1 MQAAQL
7 CTIRMQHVLTLYPV
21 AERLRRP
28 TKGNIWTRRPK
39 PKGNFIGF
47 SNRYKQQGDKRPN
60 FDGRIAIPGTEREF
74 RMALWAGQDKHGNVM
89 FSGRASD
96 ISTSDSALEQIGA
109 MAGVGSDAKTLEENG
124 IKLEPGQIVVFKNG
138 FKDEANPNRPDFYG
152 RWNPGTGDKLV
163 NVSGLGAQQQDQ
175 AGDAHRSD
183 AVRAGWQGPRRSGKQ
198 VPMSTILP
206 ATRPIS
212 PRVGAWW
219 SRRLTGSCSRK
230 ERLFAC

>member
-1 MQAAQL
+1 MDQTQ
-7 CTIRMQHVLTLYPV
+7 
-21 AERLRRP
+21 
-28 TKGNIWTRRPK
+28 

-74 RMALWAGQDKHGNVM
+74 RMALWASQDKHGKVM
-89 FSGRASD
+89 FSGRTSD

-124 IKLEPGQIVVFKNG
+124 IKLEPGQIVVFTNG

-163 NVSGLGAQQQDQ
+163 NVSVWARNSKTKQ
-175 AGDAHRSD
+175 AMLTGQTQYALPGKELADAGRVAADEPHLVANEADKPARRS
-183 AVRAGWQGPRRSGKQ
+183 RAGR
-198 VPMSTILP
+198 
-206 ATRPIS
+206 A
-212 PRVGAWW
+212 A
-219 SRRLTGSCSRK
+219 
-230 ERLFAC
+230 